1 MRPLRVLLCT
11 ALFLLAAAG
20 PFSPALPHQQC
31 IMPGASASLWCRL
44 RGGDACATCT
54 APPVPPSMFGSVRSW
69 HPVLLAFLGTSFGWF
84 MTALG
89 SAAVIVHQLGLSE
102 TTHRKVLDFMLGISG
117 GVMTAASYWS
127 LLAPALEFAELQGW
141 GQYSY
146 VPLALGFLSGGV
158 LLQATDH
165 WLSRM
170 QGSLEDLDLYRGLEV
185 DGSGAD
191 DAAKKGDRVS
201 QLRRLLLLIF
211 AITIH
216 NFPEG
221 MAVGV
226 AFGAI
231 GSAPGATFGSAATLA
246 LGIGIQNFPEGLAV
260 SMPLMRQGVSPLKSF
275 WYGQLSGLVEPIG
288 GVLGAAF
295 VHYCRPMLPYTM
307 SLAAGA
313 MIFVVCDSLVP
324 EMQVSAR
331 SASRSAQQRRVRA
344 RGRTECASHH
354 ELALVTLV
362 APVALVAPK
371 RTHTRCLSRC
381 LSSMGTKASPC
392 KASCSAL

>member
-1 MRPLRVLLCT
+1 MSPRWALVIVLLS
-11 ALFLLAAAG
+11 LAASSGSA
-20 PFSPALPHQQC
+20 PSSSRPVLQRQPHCSAEQE
-31 IMPGASASLWCRL
+31 ASKTEWWPSLLSL
-44 RGGDACATCT
+44 RGGSAGVPC
-54 APPVPPSMFGSVRSW
+54 PPPASLIESVKSW
-69 HPVLLAFLGTSFGWF
+69 HPVLLAFLGTFFGWF

-89 SAAVIVHQLGLSE
+89 SGAVVINYAGLGE
-102 TTHRKVLDFMLGISG
+102 QDFRKVLDFMLGVSG

-141 GQYSY
+141 GQYSW
-146 VPLALGFLSGGV
+146 VPVALGFLSGGV
-158 LLQATDH
+158 LLQGTDY
-165 WLSRM
+165 WLQRI
-170 QGSLEDLDLYRGLEV
+170 QGSLGELDLYKGVAVSEGTGTGRGSRR
-185 DGSGAD
+185 SGRKSPSTPTAATPV
-191 DAAKKGDRVS
+191 DAASSSR
-201 QLRRLLLLIF
+201 LRRLLLLII

-231 GSAPGATFGSAATLA
+231 GSAPGATFASAATLA

-260 SMPLMRQGVSPLKSF
+260 SMPLMREGVTPLKAF

-324 EMQVSAR
+324 EMQAHGNK
-331 SASRSAQQRRVRA
+331 A
-344 RGRTECASHH
+344 
-354 ELALVTLV
+354 LAMQGLMIGFVTMMILD
-362 APVALVAPK
+362 VAL
-371 RTHTRCLSRC
+371 
-381 LSSMGTKASPC
+381 G
-392 KASCSAL
+392 